1 MPSPAEERRP
11 HPRYELDNSV
21 LVLANGIFQVTDLS
35 SGGLC
40 FKCPP
45 YTSIDDFW
53 EADILT
59 SAENLGGFPGK
70 RVWVSIP
77 ENGSHEFLPIVVGA
91 KFGRLTKKQN
101 GRLSQLIKEL
111 SRNNSSEK

>member
-1 MPSPAEERRP
+1 MPFPAEERRQ

-21 LVLANGIFQVTDLS
+21 LVLASGIFQVTDLS

-45 YTSIDDFW
+45 CTSIDDFW

-59 SAENLGGFPGK
+59 SAENLEGFPGK
-70 RVWVSIP
+70 RVWISIP

-91 KFGRLTKKQN
+91 KFGRLTKKQKS
-101 GRLSQLIKEL
+101 RLSQLIKEL
-111 SRNNSSEK
+111 SRNNSSKQ